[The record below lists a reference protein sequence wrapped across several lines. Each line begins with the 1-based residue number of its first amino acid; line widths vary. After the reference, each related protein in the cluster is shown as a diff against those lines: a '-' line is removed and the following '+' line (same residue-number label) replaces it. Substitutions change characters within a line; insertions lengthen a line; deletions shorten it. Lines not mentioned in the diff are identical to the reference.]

1 MGDFFVV
8 ERYEVFGFLSEF
20 CGRMFILAVFAVEF
34 KVFMVK
40 WWYEFGSGWECFS
53 AVRC

>member
-1 MGDFFVV
+1 MIGCFFGWV
-8 ERYEVFGFLSEF
+8 YGW
-20 CGRMFILAVFAVEF
+20 MFILAVFAVEF